1 MSWGSRTIFSV
12 RPCGSTTVRQNK
24 NIYQLKCAYLH
35 HNALFGIL
43 TCVKLSD
50 KRVNECQNIRNKTQ
64 AAVYLGP
71 CVKQVIQLIC
81 VNLEEGEANLKL
93 QILGLQRVEEMLRRQ
108 QVQPLLFPV
117 PHHCVR
123 FA

>member
-1 MSWGSRTIFSV
+1 MR
-12 RPCGSTTVRQNK
+12 
-24 NIYQLKCAYLH
+24 H
-35 HNALFGIL
+35 
-43 TCVKLSD
+43 
-50 KRVNECQNIRNKTQ
+50 ETQ
-64 AAVYLGP
+64 AAIYLGP

-93 QILGLQRVEEMLRRQ
+93 QIVGLQRVEEMLRCQ

-117 PHHCVR
+117 PHHSVR